1 MLQPFYFYECQT
13 NFKTND
19 IDYTSYFVKQFE
31 LEYDT

>member
-1 MLQPFYFYECQT
+1 MLPVFYSYECQT
-13 NFKTND
+13 YFKTND